1 MHQGS
6 RHRLP
11 DVSTPMFAEAI
22 VRGVPETLDIGITSA
37 DLGKPDHAKAVAQHL
52 RYIQALEKCGLEV
65 TALDADEK
73 YPDSVFVEDAAVVT
87 ARCAILARPGA
98 DSRRGEVHGVEEVL
112 SGRYEN
118 IERIIDPGTLDG
130 GDVLQ
135 VGDHFHIGLTSRTN
149 LEGARQLSE
158 ILGGYGYRVSLVE
171 SREYLHLK
179 SGVSYLGDDVLVV
192 AGELATNEEFG
203 RFEKIVADSHEE
215 YCANCIRVNDYVLV
229 PAGFERTKAQIAA
242 RGYEIIELEMS
253 EFRKVDG
260 GLSCLS
266 LRLPGRGDD
275 LRRTSAGGER

>member
-1 MHQGS
+1 MHPKS
-6 RHRLP
+6 RYRLP
-11 DVSTPMFAEAI
+11 DAGAPMFAEAI
-22 VRGVPETLDIGITSA
+22 VRGVPETLDAGITSA
-37 DLGKPDHAKAVAQHL
+37 DLGKPEHAKAVAQHL
-52 RYIQALEKCGLEV
+52 RYIQALEECGLEV

-73 YPDSVFVEDAAVVT
+73 YPDSVFIEDTAVVT

-98 DSRRGEVHGVEEVL
+98 DSRRREVHGVEEVL
-112 SGRYEN
+112 SGHYEN

-135 VGDHFHIGLTSRTN
+135 VGDHFYIGLTSRTN

-158 ILGGYGYRVSLVE
+158 ILGGYGYGVSLIE

-179 SGVSYLGDDVLVV
+179 SGVSYLGDNVLVV
-192 AGELATNEEFG
+192 AGELATKGEFEEFD
-203 RFEKIVADSHEE
+203 RIVAGSHEE

-242 RGYEIIELEMS
+242 RGYELIELEMS

-266 LRLPGRGDD
+266 LRLPGRG
-275 LRRTSAGGER
+275 GGER

>member
-1 MHQGS
+1 
-6 RHRLP
+6 
-11 DVSTPMFAEAI
+11 MFAEAI
-22 VRGVPETLDIGITSA
+22 VRGVPETLHAGITSA
-37 DLGKPDHAKAVAQHL
+37 DLGKPDHTETVAQHL
-52 RYIQALEKCGLEV
+52 RYIQALEECELEV
-65 TALDADEK
+65 TVLDADEK
-73 YPDSVFVEDAAVVT
+73 HPDSVFIEDTAVVT

-112 SGRYEN
+112 SGSYEN

-135 VGDHFHIGLTSRTN
+135 VGDHFYIGLTSRTN
-149 LEGARQLSE
+149 LHGARQLCE
-158 ILGGYGYRVSLVE
+158 ILGGYGYGASLVE

-192 AGELATNEEFG
+192 AGELATNGEFG
-203 RFEKIVADSHEE
+203 AFDKIVADSREE

-229 PAGFERTKAQIAA
+229 PAGFERTKAQIAV

-266 LRLPGRGDD
+266 LRLPGQGGD
-275 LRRTSAGGER
+275 LRWTSAGGVP

>member
-1 MHQGS
+1 
-6 RHRLP
+6 
-11 DVSTPMFAEAI
+11 MFAEAI
-22 VRGVPETLDIGITSA
+22 VRGVPETLDAGITSA

-52 RYIQALEKCGLEV
+52 RYIQALEECGLEV

-73 YPDSVFVEDAAVVT
+73 YPDSVFIEDTAVVT

-98 DSRRGEVHGVEEVL
+98 DSRRGEVHSVEEGL
-112 SGRYEN
+112 SECYEN

-135 VGDHFHIGLTSRTN
+135 VGDHFYIGLTSRTN

-158 ILGGYGYRVSLVE
+158 ILGGYGYGVSLVE

-179 SGVSYLGDDVLVV
+179 SGVSFLGDNVLVV
-192 AGELATNEEFG
+192 AGELATNGEFG
-203 RFEKIVADSHEE
+203 GFDKIVADSHEE

-242 RGYEIIELEMS
+242 RGYELIELEMS

-266 LRLPGRGDD
+266 LRLPGRGGD

>member
-1 MHQGS
+1 
-6 RHRLP
+6 
-11 DVSTPMFAEAI
+11 MFAEAI
-22 VRGVPETLDIGITSA
+22 VRGVPETLDAGITSA

-52 RYIQALEKCGLEV
+52 RYIQALEECGLEV

-73 YPDSVFVEDAAVVT
+73 YPDSVFIEDTAVVT

-98 DSRRGEVHGVEEVL
+98 DSRRGEVHSVEEGL
-112 SGRYEN
+112 SECYEN

-135 VGDHFHIGLTSRTN
+135 VGDHFYIGLTSRTN

-158 ILGGYGYRVSLVE
+158 ILGGYGYGVSLVE

-179 SGVSYLGDDVLVV
+179 SGVSFLGDNVLVV
-192 AGELATNEEFG
+192 AGELATNGEFG
-203 RFEKIVADSHEE
+203 GFDKIVVDSREE

-229 PAGFERTKAQIAA
+229 PAGFERTKAHIAA
-242 RGYEIIELEMS
+242 RGYELIELEMS

-266 LRLPGRGDD
+266 LRLPGRGGD